1 MTAFVIIVSFVLLIV
16 FFASNGG
23 KDANK
28 NEETTEKHVIPT
40 ITGTE
45 PTAESTTYINNLIY
59 EIGCFFAKRNDD
71 RSFSEPY
78 RFCDSTVQIES
89 GLYYGFTSYTEN
101 ANQKGK
107 REVAFNDKDGKQIY
121 LLHKRRW
128 NDYDIKVGEDNAP
141 WLGIGHGD
149 SIDVFIF
156 QGTIG
161 QEPIKYVVQDYLGM
175 LAYEALTDALQS
187 EVEKLNLPNTE
198 LSPREIEEK
207 EKSPYPYVNRYN
219 YVGGQYHVTSAFVS
233 FGWAIHER
241 GNKYNDKAIVLK
253 TIDGIKLGYI
263 KDNQLDDYYK
273 ETNGLP
279 TPVVVVGAQNG
290 QYINGYVYTYG
301 NSSKEYADMIE
312 QYQYCVDNY
321 YS

>member
-45 PTAESTTYINNLIY
+45 PTAESTAYINNLIY

-71 RSFSEPY
+71 RPYSELY
-78 RFCDSTVQIES
+78 KFRDSTIQMES
-89 GLYYGFTSYTEN
+89 GLYYGFTSYTGN
-101 ANQKGK
+101 TNQNGK
-107 REVAFNDKDGKQIY
+107 REVAFNDKDGKLIY
-121 LLHKRRW
+121 LLQRRKW
-128 NDYDIKVGEDNAP
+128 NDYEVEVGIENAP
-141 WLGIGHGD
+141 WLGISRGE
-149 SIDVFIF
+149 SIDVLIF
-156 QGTIG
+156 QGNISK
-161 QEPIKYVVQDYLGM
+161 EKIKSFVQDYVSM
-175 LAYEALTDALQS
+175 LSYEALSDALQS

-198 LSPREIEEK
+198 LSPRELKEK
-207 EKSPYPYVNRYN
+207 DKSPYPYVNRYN

-233 FGWAIHER
+233 FGWAIRER
-241 GNKYNDKAIVLK
+241 GNKYNDKAIALK
-253 TIDGIKLGYI
+253 TIDGIMLGYV

-279 TPVVVVGAQNG
+279 TPVVVVGTQNDT
-290 QYINGYVYTYG
+290 YINGYVYTYD

-321 YS
+321 MS

>member
-1 MTAFVIIVSFVLLIV
+1 MTAVIIFIAFLLLVAI
-16 FFASNGG
+16 FYNFSPNDT
-23 KDANK
+23 KTNDN
-28 NEETTEKHVIPT
+28 TEVKHVIPT

-71 RSFSEPY
+71 RPFREPY

-107 REVAFNDKDGKQIY
+107 REVAFNDKDGKLIY

-161 QEPIKYVVQDYLGM
+161 QEPIKYVVQDYVSM
-175 LAYEALTDALQS
+175 LSYEALSDALMN
-187 EVEKLNLPNTE
+187 EVEKLNLPDIE
-198 LSPREIEEK
+198 LSHRESK
-207 EKSPYPYVNRYN
+207 NPYPYVNRYN

-233 FGWAIHER
+233 FGWAIRER
-241 GNKYNDKAIVLK
+241 GNKYNDKAIALK
-253 TIDGIKLGYI
+253 TIDGIMLGYV

-290 QYINGYVYTYG
+290 QYINGYVYTYD
-301 NSSKEYADMIE
+301 NSSKAYEDMIE

-321 YS
+321 YL

>member
-1 MTAFVIIVSFVLLIV
+1 MTAVIIFIAFLLLVAI
-16 FFASNGG
+16 FYNFSPNDT
-23 KDANK
+23 KTNDN
-28 NEETTEKHVIPT
+28 TEVKHVIPT

-71 RSFSEPY
+71 RPFSEPY

-161 QEPIKYVVQDYLGM
+161 QEPIKYVVQDYVSM
-175 LAYEALTDALQS
+175 LSYEALSDALMN
-187 EVEKLNLPNTE
+187 EVEKLNLPDIE
-198 LSPREIEEK
+198 LSHRESEH
-207 EKSPYPYVNRYN
+207 PYPYVNRYN
-219 YVGGQYHVTSAFVS
+219 YVGGRYYVTNSFVT
-233 FGWAIHER
+233 FGWAIRER

-253 TIDGIKLGYI
+253 TIDGIKLGHV

-290 QYINGYVYTYG
+290 QYINGYVYTYD
-301 NSSKEYADMIE
+301 NSSKAYEDMIE

>member
-1 MTAFVIIVSFVLLIV
+1 MTVVIIIIVFLLLIAL
-16 FFASNGG
+16 FPKNGG

-71 RSFSEPY
+71 RPYSELY
-78 RFCDSTVQIES
+78 KFRDSTIQIEN
-89 GLYYGFTSYTEN
+89 GLYYGFTSYTGN
-101 ANQKGK
+101 TNQNGK
-107 REVAFNDKDGKQIY
+107 REVAFNDNDGKLIY
-121 LLHKRRW
+121 LLQRRKW
-128 NDYDIKVGEDNAP
+128 NDYEVEVGIENAP
-141 WLGIGHGD
+141 WLGISRGE
-149 SIDVFIF
+149 SIDVLIF
-156 QGTIG
+156 QGNISK
-161 QEPIKYVVQDYLGM
+161 EKIKSFVQDYVSM
-175 LAYEALTDALQS
+175 LCYEGLYDVLNK
-187 EVEKLNLPNTE
+187 EVEKLNLPDIE
-198 LSPREIEEK
+198 LSHRES
-207 EKSPYPYVNRYN
+207 KSPYPYVNRYN

-233 FGWAIHER
+233 FGWAIRER
-241 GNKYNDKAIVLK
+241 GNKYNDKAIALK
-253 TIDGIKLGYI
+253 TIDGIMLGYV

-279 TPVVVVGAQNG
+279 TPVVVVGIQNG
-290 QYINGYVYTYG
+290 TYINGYVYTYD

-321 YS
+321 YL

>member
-1 MTAFVIIVSFVLLIV
+1 MTAVIIFIAFLLLVAI
-16 FFASNGG
+16 FYNFSPNDT
-23 KDANK
+23 KAND
-28 NEETTEKHVIPT
+28 NTEEKYVIPT

-71 RSFSEPY
+71 RPYSELY
-78 RFCDSTVQIES
+78 KFRDSTIQIES
-89 GLYYGFTSYTEN
+89 GLYYGFTSYTGN
-101 ANQKGK
+101 TNQNGK
-107 REVAFNDKDGKQIY
+107 REVAFNDKDGKLIY
-121 LLHKRRW
+121 LLQRRKW
-128 NDYDIKVGEDNAP
+128 NDYEVEVGVENAP
-141 WLGIGHGD
+141 WLGISHGE
-149 SIDVFIF
+149 SIDVLIF
-156 QGTIG
+156 QGNISKVK
-161 QEPIKYVVQDYLGM
+161 INNYVQDYVSM
-175 LAYEALTDALQS
+175 LSYEALCDALIK
-187 EVEKLNLPNTE
+187 EVEKLNLPDIE
-198 LSPREIEEK
+198 LTHRESEH
-207 EKSPYPYVNRYN
+207 PYPYVNRYN

-233 FGWAIHER
+233 FGWAMRER

-253 TIDGIKLGYI
+253 TIDGIKLGYV

-290 QYINGYVYTYG
+290 QYINGYVYTYD

-321 YS
+321 MS